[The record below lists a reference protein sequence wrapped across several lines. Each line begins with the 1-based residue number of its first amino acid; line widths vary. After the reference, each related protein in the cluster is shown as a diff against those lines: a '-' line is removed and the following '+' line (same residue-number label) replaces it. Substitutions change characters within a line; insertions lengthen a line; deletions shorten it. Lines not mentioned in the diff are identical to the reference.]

1 MRNHRTLI
9 ASPLKLSGPC
19 LLIDFGSWRR
29 YPHRLVITDV
39 WSDVKPPA
47 VCIGPLRSAWGPNS
61 APTKLF
67 AEHSSFRVI
76 NFRQIFDLLDVENGV
91 SL

>member
-1 MRNHRTLI
+1 MRNHRPLI

-29 YPHRLVITDV
+29 YPHRLFVIADV
-39 WSDVKPPA
+39 WSVVKPPA
-47 VCIGPLRSAWGPNS
+47 VCIGPLRSAWDGEGETINS

-67 AEHSSFRVI
+67 AEHSWSPSC
-76 NFRQIFDLLDVENGV
+76 E
-91 SL
+91 SP